1 MIIKEKLEQSN
12 SSKSEEA
19 EKKRLDNRL
28 NEIYKVTKKL
38 YEDYSL
44 NLLPLENYQSY
55 LNDYEKEKDIIKSRL
70 TQIEENKNNTAEYL
84 SNINKLKDAIDEYID
99 FKELTQEMLY
109 KLVDRIEINHPI
121 KEDKKKTQEIKIVWR
136 FTNNL
141 GY

>member
-1 MIIKEKLEQSN
+1 M
-12 SSKSEEA
+12 
-19 EKKRLDNRL
+19 DNRL

>member
-136 FTNNL
+136 FINNL